1 MNFKLPY
8 TSFILYFLLLIF
20 SFFINF
26 YYSNIGL
33 YPIDTFSFFDTGYL
47 ITKGYHPIKD
57 YWVISGIL
65 IDYIQSLFFYIF
77 GANWNAYVFHSS
89 TINACI
95 TILFFFFLNNFIKN
109 LLLNFILS
117 ISFSTL
123 CYPVAGT
130 PFPYQHALIFSLA
143 SILIFTLA
151 VYKSRKIYWKI
162 LPTLMFASF
171 LSMQLPSGLINL
183 IILFFIFVHFIFIDK
198 KFLKYFL
205 EGSIYTFILL
215 GFYFISTQVP
225 IRDFLIQII
234 FFPLEFGSSRILGKE
249 EAYQAA
255 NLTYKFTFRGVIG
268 HFKFINIFILMNL
281 VSIFIFIK
289 KKNQKF
295 DKKILINLFILLCSI
310 SFIFHQLITA
320 NQTFIFSI
328 IPIVCAYFIIQ
339 LKDFFN
345 IENKRLN
352 LFFIIYILF
361 VTIKYNDVYNLKRK
375 FMDLQNINLNNAIG
389 ANKLN
394 NKFNNL
400 KWITPFEYSSN
411 PNKEIRLLKQT
422 INTIQANKEKELMI
436 ITHYQFFSTI
446 IEKKFN
452 IPNRWYFPDNNTYPS
467 TSESKYRSHY
477 LKRFNN
483 VLNKKRIKTIYVVES
498 RKKEFNKINFEYL
511 LQDKCFKKRRINEM
525 LYEIRIINCS

>member
-1 MNFKLPY
+1 
-8 TSFILYFLLLIF
+8 
-20 SFFINF
+20 
-26 YYSNIGL
+26 
-33 YPIDTFSFFDTGYL
+33 
-47 ITKGYHPIKD
+47 
-57 YWVISGIL
+57 
-65 IDYIQSLFFYIF
+65 
-77 GANWNAYVFHSS
+77 
-89 TINACI
+89 
-95 TILFFFFLNNFIKN
+95 
-109 LLLNFILS
+109 
-117 ISFSTL
+117 
-123 CYPVAGT
+123 
-130 PFPYQHALIFSLA
+130 
-143 SILIFTLA
+143 
-151 VYKSRKIYWKI
+151 
-162 LPTLMFASF
+162 
-171 LSMQLPSGLINL
+171 
-183 IILFFIFVHFIFIDK
+183 
-198 KFLKYFL
+198 
-205 EGSIYTFILL
+205 
-215 GFYFISTQVP
+215 
-225 IRDFLIQII
+225 
-234 FFPLEFGSSRILGKE
+234 
-249 EAYQAA
+249 
-255 NLTYKFTFRGVIG
+255 
-268 HFKFINIFILMNL
+268 MNL
-281 VSIFIFIK
+281 VSIFIFI

-446 IEKKFN
+446 IEKNLIFPIDGIFLTITP
-452 IPNRWYFPDNNTYPS
+452 IPRPAKANTGA
-467 TSESKYRSHY
+467 T
-477 LKRFNN
+477 
-483 VLNKKRIKTIYVVES
+483 T
-498 RKKEFNKINFEYL
+498 
-511 LQDKCFKKRRINEM
+511 
-525 LYEIRIINCS
+525 